1 MADSDRLGRMR
12 GLGMTIG
19 DAPIA
24 KSTFVLSKY
33 PKAKWVA
40 WEPAGRHA
48 ERAAEPGSDPGLSV
62 PGEVRAQSLAAA
74 LADARVDAV
83 IATQYRRTQLT
94 AAPLVRA
101 AGVTPLI
108 LQTEPDVTA
117 HARAVAEAVRGRYA
131 GRTVLVVGHSN
142 TVSAIIAALGGP
154 AVLPPCDN
162 EFANLWM
169 LVLPPAGAVTLVR
182 ARYGAPDP
190 PLPADCRP

>member
-1 MADSDRLGRMR
+1 MASGLGRVLAR
-12 GLGMTIG
+12 WAGV
-19 DAPIA
+19 AVA
-24 KSTFVLSKY
+24 STVL
-33 PKAKWVA
+33 WVA
-40 WEPAGRHA
+40 APAAPAQTPTVVFVVRHA
-48 ERAAEPGSDPGLSV
+48 ERAAEPGPDPGLSV

-108 LQTEPDVTA
+108 LQTEPDVAA

-190 PLPADCRP
+190 PPADCPR